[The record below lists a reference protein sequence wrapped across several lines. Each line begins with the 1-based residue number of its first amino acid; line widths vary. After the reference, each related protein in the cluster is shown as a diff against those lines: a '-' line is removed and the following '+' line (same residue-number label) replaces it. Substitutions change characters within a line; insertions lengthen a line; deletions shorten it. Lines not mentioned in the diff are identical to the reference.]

1 MEFQVRLT
9 DEAIADLRG
18 IVQLIAEKSPEAAQ
32 RVGGELIAAT
42 ESLTSL
48 PDRGARVA
56 ARRDMRKILRWKYVI
71 YYRVKSSDR
80 VVEVL
85 RIWDGRR
92 APWSL
97 DL

>member
-32 RVGGELIAAT
+32 RVGGELIAAA

-48 PDRGARVA
+48 PARGARVPT
-56 ARRDMRKILRWKYVI
+56 RRDMRKILRWNYVI
-71 YYRVKSSDR
+71 YYRVKSSDGI
-80 VVEVL
+80 VEIL